1 MGAESG
7 PERSCSSCFTDLAP
21 CVVLAS
27 STPHRYWRKSV
38 CLTSEPR
45 RKTLLGE
52 QVSPGGT
59 CAQRSVEQPQLMGS
73 DGRLQKKFLSYLG
86 GQVDGE
92 GRELSRKGCEET
104 NGEIDTVGEGEEGEG
119 LD

>member
-1 MGAESG
+1 
-7 PERSCSSCFTDLAP
+7 
-21 CVVLAS
+21 
-27 STPHRYWRKSV
+27 
-38 CLTSEPR
+38 
-45 RKTLLGE
+45 
-52 QVSPGGT
+52 
-59 CAQRSVEQPQLMGS
+59 MGS